1 MQTIIQTPRVTIR
14 EFSAEE
20 EDTYLNHFTDELV
33 IQYIPKRS
41 RDERINIFRKALEQ
55 YSTSKT
61 AGIWGMFDK
70 NNDDF
75 IGSCLL
81 RPFDNNTKVM
91 ELGYSLERKYW
102 GMGIAT
108 EMAAAMISLGFS
120 DQNVSEIIAV
130 TDLENTGSQRVLE
143 KAGLKQ
149 VDNLIRGGE
158 ELACFRLSRHT

>member
-55 YSTSKT
+55 YSISKT

-70 NNDDF
+70 NNANF

-102 GMGIAT
+102 GMGF
-108 EMAAAMISLGFS
+108 AAAMISLGFS
-120 DQNVSEIIAV
+120 DRNVSEIVAV

-143 KAGLKQ
+143 KAGLKRA
-149 VDNLIRGGE
+149 DNLTRGGE